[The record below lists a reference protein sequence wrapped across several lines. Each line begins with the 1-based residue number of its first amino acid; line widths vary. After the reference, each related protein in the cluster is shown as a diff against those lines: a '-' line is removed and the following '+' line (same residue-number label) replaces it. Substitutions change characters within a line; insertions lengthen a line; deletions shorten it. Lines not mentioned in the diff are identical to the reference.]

1 MLSKAGAQAVKA
13 LIELAASPQQW
24 RSTADLARAQQLP
37 EPMLEQV
44 LLKLRR
50 SGLLQARRGRLGG
63 YRLARPAQQIS
74 IGLVLGAVARQAEP
88 LNPADASEISAA
100 DQVTSSL
107 ERHLVMAQQRALA
120 ELTVEDLYFD
130 LRSALASRQED
141 GGLLLG

>member
-37 EPMLEQV
+37 EPMLEQL

-88 LNPADASEISAA
+88 LNPGDASAISAA

-107 ERHLVMAQQRALA
+107 ERLLERAQQRALA